1 MRQSSQKCRTQYRKM
16 SEGSSH
22 AEDKWWRCQAANSRQ
37 LSHFDNLDVC
47 LLVQKLCMFYILH
60 VSAYPGRADISVEK
74 LDFS

>member
-1 MRQSSQKCRTQYRKM
+1 MRQASQKCRTQYRKM

-37 LSHFDNLDVC
+37 LSRFDNLDVC
-47 LLVQKLCMFYILH
+47 LLVQKLCMFYIVH
-60 VSAYPGRADISVEK
+60 VSAYPGKADISVEK